1 MIISYK
7 MAVCWQANKISIA
20 AVFNFLPEGL
30 SKCHCL
36 GGQQRQVG
44 DRRGAVHSRHDTP
57 VDRLVGLRDTGARPA
72 GWGPLKTRVGA
83 CGDNRYQTDKT
94 HSNKTADNSVH
105 I

>member
-1 MIISYK
+1 

-44 DRRGAVHSRHDTP
+44 DRRGAVHSRHDTKQ
-57 VDRLVGLRDTGARPA
+57 DCRLSFNDYIGSNIIKIARF
-72 GWGPLKTRVGA
+72 
-83 CGDNRYQTDKT
+83 
-94 HSNKTADNSVH
+94 
-105 I
+105 